1 MGKAGRNWVRRGTLV
16 GVLIGLLIG
25 FVFSLA
31 AGPLPAYL
39 APMPT
44 ATVHTNPAGLDRAL
58 TARDYIVLV
67 SALYAVDGDKD
78 RAQARLEQLG
88 LKNGPEAVADLAEAL
103 LKEGQKKPLLV
114 DLSTLARDLGGSR
127 PALTAY
133 MATAV
138 PKVRPKPTVAA
149 IGPAATATPVP
160 STPTPLPTVDWDI
173 RLSAKLEPP
182 VKLIAAE
189 VKSGQTY
196 WRLIRAW
203 WQSPEEGHNAF
214 HIFANVLNKDGVA
227 ISQPIMIENGGK
239 RMIQPELKPDSE
251 YLINYPMA
259 GTLGSYT
266 CYVAGDWPS
275 DRVAGLG
282 LGFAKGGKD
291 HTVFILLFQETVA
304 P

>member
-1 MGKAGRNWVRRGTLV
+1 MRNGRRNWLRQGTLV
-16 GVLIGLLIG
+16 GALIGLLIG
-25 FVFSLA
+25 FVWSLV
-31 AGPLPAYL
+31 AGPGPAYL
-39 APMPT
+39 AALPT
-44 ATVHTNPAGLDRAL
+44 ATVQTGSAGLDRGL

-78 RAQARLEQLG
+78 RAQARLDQLG
-88 LKNGPEAVADLAEAL
+88 LKNGPETVADLAEAF

-138 PKVRPKPTVAA
+138 PKPRPKPTIAA
-149 IGPAATATPVP
+149 KGPAATATPAP
-160 STPTPLPTVDWDI
+160 PTPTPLPTVDWDI

-182 VKLIAAE
+182 VKIIPAE

-203 WQSPEEGHNAF
+203 WQTPEEGHNAF

-227 ISQPIMIENGGK
+227 ISQPIIIENGGK
-239 RMIQPELKPDSE
+239 RMIQPEPKPDTE